1 MATTETHAAASSN
14 GGLRIA
20 VALGVAAWLGGI
32 AAWGVVYSGSPE
44 TIPIHFDAAGRPDGY
59 ACRAAGAITM
69 IVIATVVQATLLG
82 AAFLTRY
89 LAERHP
95 SQMNLPAR
103 RQLIALP
110 AAMRVHAVL
119 PVGVG
124 LALASVPTQAIFA
137 YAALGSYRIGSGDW
151 TTLPSAPLFVALA
164 AILALVFGGIVVATR
179 RVRRLTAGSP
189 R

>member
-1 MATTETHAAASSN
+1 MATTETHEAASSN
-14 GGLRIA
+14 GGFRLA
-20 VALGVAAWLGGI
+20 AALGVAAWLGGI

-69 IVIATVVQATLLG
+69 IVIATVVQAALIG
-82 AAFLTRY
+82 AAFLTRF

-110 AAMRVHAVL
+110 AALRVHAVS
-119 PVGVG
+119 PVAIG
-124 LALASVPTQAIFA
+124 LALATVPTQAIFA
-137 YAALGSYRIGSGDW
+137 YAALGSHRIANGAW
-151 TTLPSAPLFVALA
+151 TRLPSAPLFVALA
-164 AILALVFGGIVVATR
+164 AILASVLCGVVMATR